1 MSGPGEAVRG
11 GNLYNDA
18 GMSSPFATAA
28 ATEVGPDGFVG
39 DAPNVHPGHVDAGHQ
54 GPDFA
59 LPGAVYGPAAG
70 EVAAPAEPTAVE
82 PEAQTSYPHALAA
95 EAPVAES
102 TGAATAEA
110 ADAETPASG
119 PGATAADETVDSTE
133 FADVESHDTSSD
145 AVDPAAV
152 EADDVD
158 PAPAEATAADELT
171 TDAAPAE
178 VNDQVTPGDAAGE
191 TTATDADTHTQEPT
205 VAPEADDPSA
215 DTAAEETPQADAEAA
230 TEAVAAPE
238 ADTEATTE
246 EAADADD
253 AATGI
258 DEAGRDDLT
267 DDHTGETVATEVD
280 DDPADDD
287 HEEPATADLGA
298 PKTEGTE
305 VEPPADDENH
315 EAEANSAN
323 DTPEDDT
330 VVVPA
335 AETTAADELT
345 TDNAPAEG
353 QPSEKD
359 EQNDQITTGDEG
371 ESETAGLAEP
381 AEHAVTEDDPTQS
394 TTALTE
400 GDVEP
405 EAAAEDPRDHEL
417 SGPAALATVPALVA
431 GAALARPGGDR
442 TVTHNPDRTGVAISG
457 TSRLT
462 EPGAVEPTAPPAET
476 ERTDETGIAVPAAAV
491 AVAGLRAAVK
501 RRKDGFLVRSRA
513 DIWFPAT
520 IALAGLAALGVTA
533 FIHHVWPFNHQP
545 VSGGGMHPFVPGGGS
560 RTAPPTELPGGSGGG
575 SAPHPTSQV
584 DHVTIGGYDANIDPA
599 SHLHPG
605 TPSAMVY
612 DYALQHGVRLTD
624 TNNGPAVDIYSKTFN
639 DAVQRFDA
647 ANGLTPA
654 SARRIADGTP
664 FSISVDMLIGKTS

>member
-1 MSGPGEAVRG
+1 MSEPGEAVRG

-18 GMSSPFATAA
+18 RMSSPFATAA

-39 DAPNVHPGHVDAGHQ
+39 AAPNVHPGHVDAGHQ

-145 AVDPAAV
+145 AGNPATV

-158 PAPAEATAADELT
+158 PAP
-171 TDAAPAE
+171 
-178 VNDQVTPGDAAGE
+178 
-191 TTATDADTHTQEPT
+191 
-205 VAPEADDPSA
+205 
-215 DTAAEETPQADAEAA
+215 
-230 TEAVAAPE
+230 
-238 ADTEATTE
+238 
-246 EAADADD
+246 
-253 AATGI
+253 
-258 DEAGRDDLT
+258 
-267 DDHTGETVATEVD
+267 
-280 DDPADDD
+280 
-287 HEEPATADLGA
+287 
-298 PKTEGTE
+298 
-305 VEPPADDENH
+305 
-315 EAEANSAN
+315 
-323 DTPEDDT
+323 
-330 VVVPA
+330 